1 MKKIELDNKM
11 NKKKINSLKKSKEYK
26 SGQNSF
32 RIYLKKCLELSRR
45 KNKLLNLSLYSKLQ
59 NSTFLSNDSFQI
71 SQNYNNTEHPEYLM
85 KSKDLNLS
93 GNNIRL
99 NLSQKFNDKNNLS
112 LFVRRPSKNINQIK
126 DCIKLHTEQI
136 KKERLKSKINIIDKS
151 IKSLKQKLNSKK
163 RELLILKFE
172 MEKKNFENKLLKL
185 KEQNSFIIQK
195 HKNKIKSLKIKLF
208 KCEKKYINIRT
219 FNDNLYNEDLNF
231 QNKKIKLFD
240 KLIELRSL
248 LSNFS
253 ISYDDNNEEEYSKTE
268 KDYSNEE
275 KTITIKQNLDFGKF
289 DSLSE
294 NENFLDEKINEDVEF
309 KIKDNKI
316 EIFKSKFFENVKK

>member
-11 NKKKINSLKKSKEYK
+11 SKKKINSLKKSKDYK

-32 RIYLKKCLELSRR
+32 RIYLKKSLELSRS
-45 KNKLLNLSLYSKLQ
+45 KNKMLNLSLYSKLQ
-59 NSTFLSNDSFQI
+59 HSTFLSNDSFQI
-71 SQNYNNTEHPEYLM
+71 GQNYNNTERPEYLM
-85 KSKDLNLS
+85 RSKNLNLS

-112 LFVRRPSKNINQIK
+112 LSVRRPSKNINQINDCVKLDK
-126 DCIKLHTEQI
+126 DQI

-151 IKSLKQKLNSKK
+151 IKLLEQKLNSKK
-163 RELLILKFE
+163 RELLILKYE

-208 KCEKKYINIRT
+208 KCEKKYINIRK

-231 QNKKIKLFD
+231 QNRKIKLFD
-240 KLIELRSL
+240 KLIELRSF
-248 LSNFS
+248 LSNFT
-253 ISYDDNNEEEYSKTE
+253 ISNDDNNGEEYSKTE
-268 KDYSNEE
+268 KDYSDEE
-275 KTITIKQNLDFGKF
+275 KINTIKQNIDFGKF
-289 DSLSE
+289 DSLCESE
-294 NENFLDEKINEDVEF
+294 TFLDEKINEDVEY

-316 EIFKSKFFENVKK
+316 EIFKPKFLENVKK